1 MALTSTLY
9 DKLLKDWYAPGRLQ
23 SMLFKQFPLLEKIR
37 KEKAAGRQYVQPVL
51 NGANVRRSA
60 SYSFVQNSIT
70 EVAPAVAFSV
80 PYQSDYATVAI
91 NGNTWRQSE
100 SDVGSFISAFK
111 LVNDQAIAALR
122 KSLALKLYRNGTG
135 SVATMARSATT
146 ATTQDL
152 RNRTDSFNFEIGDIV
167 AFSLTDGGYTYTGL
181 PASTTGAVIVGI
193 TDDGT
198 TASLV
203 FSTALNSAVT
213 DVTNATDLF
222 AYLNSGDAQNFAN
235 TGVVCMGLLGY
246 SPAATTSLTVSFY
259 GVTRST
265 DPRRLRGGFVD
276 NTTSAPADEQL
287 QQGIVQLMA
296 LGGMPDAIF
305 MNPQDVLNLQKIAG
319 SKITRSQGG
328 TATIGFKSV
337 NFETPSG
344 DITVYSDPACPGGT
358 AFVVEMDGMKLVSMG
373 EPIGVRKQGDATMVR
388 TSTTADAWL
397 IDWVGYTNLV
407 LERPGQTLCT
417 VKL

>member
-23 SMLFKQFPLLEKIR
+23 SMLFKQFPLLEKIK

-60 SYSFVQNSIT
+60 SYAFVQNSIT

-80 PYQSDYATVAI
+80 PFQADYCTVAI

-100 SDVGSFISAFK
+100 SDIGSFIAAFK
-111 LVNDQAIAALR
+111 LVNDQAIAAMR

-135 SVATMARSATT
+135 SVAQLGGSATT
-146 ATTQDL
+146 ATTQAL
-152 RNRTDSFNFEIGDIV
+152 LLRTDAFNFEIGDIC

-181 PASTTGAVIVGI
+181 PASTTGAVIAGI

-203 FSTALNSAVT
+203 FTGQLNSSVT
-213 DVTNATDLF
+213 DVTSSAF
-222 AYLNSGDAQNFAN
+222 VYLNSGDAQNAAN

-246 SPAATTSLTVSFY
+246 SPASTVSLTVSFY

-265 DPRRLRGGFVD
+265 DPRRLRGQFVD
-276 NTTSAPADEQL
+276 NTTSAPIDEQI
-287 QQGIVQLMA
+287 QQGIMQLQA
-296 LGGMPDAIF
+296 LGGMPDAVF
-305 MNPQDVLNLQKIAG
+305 MNPADVLNLSKVAG
-319 SKITRSQGG
+319 AKVTRPQGG

-337 NFETPSG
+337 IFETMMG
-344 DITVYSDPACPGGT
+344 DIMVYSDPACPGGI
-358 AFVVEMDGMKLVSMG
+358 AFVLEMDGIKLISLG
-373 EPIGVRKQGDATMVR
+373 EPIGVRKQGDATTVR
-388 TSTTADAWL
+388 TATTTDAWL
-397 IDWVGYTNLV
+397 VDWVGYCNLV
-407 LERPGQTLCT
+407 AERPGQTIAT

>member
-70 EVAPAVAFSV
+70 EVAPAVAFNV
-80 PYQSDYATVAI
+80 PYQPDYATVAI

-100 SDVGSFISAFK
+100 SDVGAFISAFK

-135 SVATMARSATT
+135 SVAQLAGSSTAATVQALT
-146 ATTQDL
+146 
-152 RNRTDSFNFEIGDIV
+152 NRADGYNFEIGDIA

-181 PASTTGAVIVGI
+181 PASTTGAVIAGI
-193 TDDGT
+193 QDDGT
-198 TASLV
+198 TCSLV
-203 FSTALNSAVT
+203 FTTVLNGAVT
-213 DVTNATDLF
+213 DVTNAAF
-222 AYLNSGDAQNFAN
+222 VYLNSGDAQNNAS
-235 TGVVCMGLLGY
+235 TAVVVQGLLSY
-246 SPAATTSLTVSFY
+246 SPASTVSLTVSFNN
-259 GVTRST
+259 VVRST
-265 DPRRLRGGFVD
+265 DPRRLRGQFVA
-276 NTTSAPADEQL
+276 NTTSAPVDEQI
-287 QQGIVQLMA
+287 QQGITLLMA
-296 LGGMPDAIF
+296 LGGMPDAVF
-305 MNPQDVLNLQKIAG
+305 MNPQDVLNLIKVAG
-319 SKITRSQGG
+319 AKVVRQQGG
-328 TATIGFKSV
+328 SATVGFKAV
-337 NFETPSG
+337 TFEMMSG
-344 DITVYSDPACPGGT
+344 DITVFSDPACPQGF
-358 AFVVEMDGMKLVSMG
+358 AFILEMDGIKLVSMG

-388 TSTTADAWL
+388 TATSTDAWL

-407 LERPGQTLCT
+407 CERPGQTICT
-417 VKL
+417 VQL